1 MHVHVHVHI
10 HIYFP
15 QVLPDVELDAGG
27 LDSNMRDFLISE
39 YTQMGSE
46 VSRFEG
52 APSRTPVCVGED
64 TFRVE
69 IGLGVSPVPAQMW
82 QVVSLVPARMR

>member
-1 MHVHVHVHI
+1 MYLH
-10 HIYFP
+10 
-15 QVLPDVELDAGG
+15 QVLPDIDLDAGG

-52 APSRTPVCVGED
+52 APSRTPVCG
-64 TFRVE
+64 
-69 IGLGVSPVPAQMW
+69 
-82 QVVSLVPARMR
+82 

>member
-1 MHVHVHVHI
+1 MYKHVHVHI
-10 HIYFP
+10 HIYLP
-15 QVLPDVELDAGG
+15 QVLPDVDLHEGG

-52 APSRTPVCVGED
+52 APSQDACVCG
-64 TFRVE
+64 
-69 IGLGVSPVPAQMW
+69 
-82 QVVSLVPARMR
+82 

>member
-1 MHVHVHVHI
+1 MYLH
-10 HIYFP
+10 
-15 QVLPDVELDAGG
+15 QVLPDIDLDAGG

-52 APSRTPVCVGED
+52 APSHNACVCVWVRTQSG
-64 TFRVE
+64 
-69 IGLGVSPVPAQMW
+69 
-82 QVVSLVPARMR
+82 